1 MLSGGASECC
11 HPLPPLVMS
20 PCRPSHNL
28 DVDERHVAYSQTI
41 CTSDPLSLFRPVDP
55 LSDYPFS
62 VL

>member
-1 MLSGGASECC
+1 
-11 HPLPPLVMS
+11 MS